1 MKDKIFGVL
10 QRVGRSFMLP
20 IALLPVA
27 GLFLGIGGSFTNET
41 MLTSYNLMGVM
52 GPGTVIYGILTVML
66 AAGEIVFKNLPIIFA
81 MGVAIGMARQEKA
94 VAALAGVIGFF
105 IMHTVIGALITI
117 TGTYTPETLLV
128 ANDLGIATAAQKG
141 LEYIPLVANQLLP
154 SGSIT
159 STVGITSLQMG
170 VFGGIIVGLGV
181 AALHNKFY
189 KVEFPPILSFFGGT
203 RFVPIITAV
212 VFLFVGALM
221 FYIWP
226 FIQNGI
232 YALGAVVNESGYFGT
247 FIYGF
252 IERALIPFG
261 LHHVF
266 YLPFWQTG
274 LGGFMTI
281 DGVVVEGA
289 QNIFFAQLA
298 SPDVTHFSVDAT
310 RFMAGKFPFMIF
322 GLPGAALAMY
332 KCAKTSRQKE
342 VGGLLISAALTA
354 MVTGITEPIE
364 FTFLFVAPF
373 LYVIHCVL
381 AGLSFML
388 MHILNVGVGMTFSGG
403 LIDLTLFGIL
413 QGNAK
418 TNWVYIVLVGVAY
431 FFVYFFLFKFLINK
445 FNLKTPG
452 REEDDE
458 ETKLYTR
465 ADVEAAKK
473 DKCKTGALEGLASE
487 SSDPVSAMIITG
499 LGGKKNI
506 TDLDSCATRLRVTVV
521 DGQKIDEKLLK
532 YSGAIGVIKKGTG
545 IQVIYGPKVTVIKSK
560 LEEYLES
567 PESDL
572 ETVIPVIVQPEQKL
586 EKEKTEYKKNPA
598 DQTAKITEVF
608 GAPIDGIIASITE
621 TPDDAFSQKM
631 VGDGVVIFPTGNKIY
646 APCDA
651 SLDVLF
657 PTNHALGL
665 TSLNGTEIL
674 IHVGIDTV
682 KLEGKGFKAYV
693 KQGDQVKKGDLLLEL
708 DLAFISKNAPSTAI
722 PIVFTN
728 LEENQKV
735 TIMKLGK
742 VRAKEDAFGL
752 ES

>member
-41 MLTSYNLMGVM
+41 MLTSYNLSGVM
-52 GPGTVIYGILTVML
+52 GPGTVIYGILTVMM

-94 VAALAGVIGFF
+94 VAALAGVIGYF

-117 TGTYTPETLLV
+117 TGTYTSETLLA
-128 ANDLGIATAAQKG
+128 ANEIGFMEAAKKG
-141 LEYIPLVANQLLP
+141 VEYIPIIANQLLP

-181 AALHNKFY
+181 AVLHNKFY
-189 KVEFPPILSFFGGT
+189 KVEFTPVLSFFEGT

-232 YALGAVVNESGYFGT
+232 YALGGLVMASGYFGT

-274 LGGFMTI
+274 LGGTMTV
-281 DGVVVEGA
+281 DGVVVVGA

-298 SPDVTHFSVDAT
+298 SPDVAHFSVDAT

-332 KCAKTSRQKE
+332 KCAKTNRQKA

-354 MVTGITEPIE
+354 MITGITEPIE

-418 TNWVYIVLVGVAY
+418 TDWIYIVIVGIAY
-431 FFVYFFLFKFLINK
+431 FFVYYFLFKFLINK

-465 ADVEAAKK
+465 ADVDAKK
-473 DKCKTGALEGLASE
+473 NKGKNGDSNGLAIE
-487 SSDPVSAMIITG
+487 SSDPVSAMIVAG

-506 TDLDSCATRLRVTVV
+506 VDLDSCATRLRVTVT
-521 DGQKIDEKLLK
+521 DGQGINEKILK
-532 YSGAIGVIKKGTG
+532 VSGAIGVIKKGNG
-545 IQVIYGPKVTVIKSK
+545 IQVIYGPGVTVIKSK
-560 LEEYLES
+560 LEEYLLS

-572 ETVIPVIVQPEQKL
+572 ETEIPVTEEPEEIKNEEIKKDISTDS
-586 EKEKTEYKKNPA
+586 EKSKSMEIFT
-598 DQTAKITEVF
+598 
-608 GAPIDGIIASITE
+608 APIDGEIASITE

-651 SLDVLF
+651 SLDVF
-657 PTNHALGL
+657 FSTKHALGL

-682 KLEGKGFKAYV
+682 KLEGKGFKAFV

-708 DLAFISKNAPSTAI
+708 DLDYISKNSPSTAI

-728 LEENQKV
+728 LEENQQV
-735 TIMKLGK
+735 KLIKSGK
-742 VRAKEDAFGL
+742 VMAKEDAFAI

>member
-1 MKDKIFGVL
+1 
-10 QRVGRSFMLP
+10 
-20 IALLPVA
+20 
-27 GLFLGIGGSFTNET
+27 
-41 MLTSYNLMGVM
+41 
-52 GPGTVIYGILTVML
+52 
-66 AAGEIVFKNLPIIFA
+66 
-81 MGVAIGMARQEKA
+81 
-94 VAALAGVIGFF
+94 
-105 IMHTVIGALITI
+105 
-117 TGTYTPETLLV
+117 
-128 ANDLGIATAAQKG
+128 
-141 LEYIPLVANQLLP
+141 
-154 SGSIT
+154 
-159 STVGITSLQMG
+159 
-170 VFGGIIVGLGV
+170 
-181 AALHNKFY
+181 
-189 KVEFPPILSFFGGT
+189 
-203 RFVPIITAV
+203 
-212 VFLFVGALM
+212 M

-274 LGGFMTI
+274 LGGFMMI

-298 SPDVTHFSVDAT
+298 SPNVAHFSVDAT

-322 GLPGAALAMY
+322 DLLGAALAMY

-342 VGGLLISAALTA
+342 VGGLLISAALTV

-364 FTFLFVAPF
+364 FIFLFVAPF

-381 AGLSFML
+381 VGLSFML

-403 LIDLTLFGIL
+403 LIDLTLFGLL

-418 TNWVYIVLVGVAY
+418 TDWVYIVVVGVAY
-431 FFVYFFLFKFLINK
+431 FLLYFFLFKFLINK

-458 ETKLYTR
+458 VTKLYTR

-473 DKCKTGALEGLASE
+473 EKCDTGAPGGLASE
-487 SSDPVSAMIITG
+487 LSDPVSAMIITG

-572 ETVIPVIVQPEQKL
+572 ETAIPVIEQS
-586 EKEKTEYKKNPA
+586 EKKIESKKNLA
-598 DQTAKITEVF
+598 DQGSKITEIF
-608 GAPIDGIIASITE
+608 GSPVDGVIASITE

-682 KLEGKGFKAYV
+682 KLEGKSSKAFV
-693 KQGDQVKKGDLLLEL
+693 KQGDQVKKGDLLLEI
-708 DLAFISKNAPSTAI
+708 DLEFIS
-722 PIVFTN
+722 
-728 LEENQKV
+728 Q
-735 TIMKLGK
+735 
-742 VRAKEDAFGL
+742 
-752 ES
+752 